1 MKPLKIETEVAG
13 TVWKIVAQKGAQLA
27 AGETIL
33 IMESMKME
41 IPIEAPR
48 EGKLAELHA
57 RLSDD
62 DITGAVNTRRLAQA
76 WVRL

>member
-1 MKPLKIETEVAG
+1 MNPAKVRTEVAG
-13 TVWKIVAQKGAQLA
+13 TVWKIVAAKGASLA

-48 EGKLAELHA
+48 AGTLIDLRVAEGDVLEENDVVAIIET
-57 RLSDD
+57 D
-62 DITGAVNTRRLAQA
+62 
-76 WVRL
+76 